1 MIDIMDNID
10 PINYIITDVLS
21 KINGLELVPRNNYIV
36 LDGYSLDVMEI
47 RKNSYRLKLRTHLLQ
62 DLCNINIDKKTLVI
76 RYSPKFFLLKT
87 GDEFSTNLFDDTFV
101 LDELQNT
108 FIQNDTVFGLG
119 VEFDYTQMVE
129 TIKVCTRVHH
139 EFLQKISAS

>member
-36 LDGYSLDVMEI
+36 GDGYSLDVMEI
-47 RKNSYRLKLRTHLLQ
+47 RKNSYRLKFRTHLLQ
-62 DLCNINIDKKTLVI
+62 DLCNINIDKKALII
-76 RYSPKFFLLKT
+76 RYSPKFFLLQT
-87 GDEFSTNLFDDTFV
+87 GNELSTNLFDDKFII
-101 LDELQNT
+101 DELQST

-129 TIKVCTRVHH
+129 TIKVCTRVHN
-139 EFLQKISAS
+139 EFLQKISAL